1 MNRRLFGFAVLSS
14 FMLFGCDNTATV
26 PAPETGAAS
35 ENTSV
40 AKEKDPAV
48 NEEPITIGYSDWPGW
63 VAWQIAIDKGWF
75 EAEDVNVEFKW
86 FDYSASLSAFAA
98 NQLDA
103 ISVTNGDNL
112 VNAASGSEGIII
124 LVNDYSAGND
134 QIIVKPGIESIAD
147 LKGKSIGVEK
157 GLVDHLLLNSALA
170 DNGLSESDVTLVNA
184 TTNELPQ
191 VFTNDSIDA
200 VAIWQPNASQ
210 ALKNVPGSKFIYTSA
225 DKPGLIYD
233 TLAVSPASL
242 SEHKDEYAKIVKIW
256 GKVAN
261 YVNSPETRDDA
272 IAIMAKKANVPA
284 EDYRNFLNGT
294 RFMTLE
300 DNKEVFKKSDA
311 LTSIYGSSYNVN
323 KFNIDNKIYDQ
334 QLDIDKLIY
343 PNLIPQ

>member
-1 MNRRLFGFAVLSS
+1 MNRRLFTFAVLSS

-26 PAPETGAAS
+26 SAPEGEAAP
-35 ENTSV
+35 
-40 AKEKDPAV
+40 EKVTASNDDP
-48 NEEPITIGYSDWPGW
+48 ISIGYSDWPGW

-75 EAEDVNVEFKW
+75 DEAGVNVEFKW
-86 FDYSASLSAFAA
+86 FDYSASLSAFASS
-98 NQLDA
+98 QLDA

-134 QIIVKPGIESIAD
+134 QIIAKPSVTSIAD

-170 DNGLSESDVTLVNA
+170 DNGLTEADVTLVNA

-200 VAIWQPNASQ
+200 VSIWQPNANQ
-210 ALKNVPGSKFIYTSA
+210 ALKNVPSAKAIYTSA

-242 SEHKDEYAKIVKIW
+242 SAHKAEYAKIIQVW
-256 GKVAN
+256 GKVVN
-261 YVNSPETRDDA
+261 YINDPATRDDA
-272 IAIMAKKANVPA
+272 ISIMSNKVNVPA
-284 EDYRNFLNGT
+284 DQYSAFLNGT
-294 RFMTLE
+294 KLMSLE
-300 DNKEVFKKSDA
+300 DNKKIFAKSDE
-311 LTSIYGSSYNVN
+311 LSSIYGSSYHVN
-323 KFNIDNKIYDQ
+323 QFNIDNQIYDQ
-334 QLDIDKLIY
+334 TLDIDKLIY
-343 PNLIPQ
+343 PDLINQ